1 MVFLIFG
8 GAAVLALAL
17 LYFFHANWYWHVTS
31 VSLALVIGL
40 IPPDRIPVPAVW
52 GPTRDIVV
60 GAIFAFLAIWG
71 LGAPLFRR
79 HHRPTQH
86 AAG

>member
-17 LYFFHANWYWHVTS
+17 LYFFHANWYWHVAS

-40 IPPDRIPVPAVW
+40 MPPDRIPVPAAW
-52 GPTRDIVV
+52 GTTRDLVV

-79 HHRPTQH
+79 HHQPTQH